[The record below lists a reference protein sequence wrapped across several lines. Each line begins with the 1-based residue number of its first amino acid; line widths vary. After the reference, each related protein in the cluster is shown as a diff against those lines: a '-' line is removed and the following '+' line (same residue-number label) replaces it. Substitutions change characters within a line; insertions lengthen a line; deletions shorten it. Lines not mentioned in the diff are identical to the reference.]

1 MAYYFSCNE
10 CNTTSLFDN
19 GSITNIDPIENYLLL
34 RNIRGGSIS
43 LNQNESVICSSCVS
57 TKTRLKGNYI
67 IIEKGNK

>member
-10 CNTTSLFDN
+10 CNTTSLFNN